1 MNTLWQPHYDRRDH
15 EIVDY
20 QYWELPSSGIQFRGP
35 AVDFDDPAPYFVC
48 AGAAQ
53 TFGCFVPDPFPAVL
67 GDRLGMRAVNLGLG
81 SATPGIY
88 LNERLLQVVNGGR
101 FLVLQVMAARQ
112 LSNSRLRSLG
122 TDLVHDR
129 RHGDEIPAHLA
140 WQRILDEER
149 SELDRYIAE
158 SQQSWIGHYEALLA
172 EVEVPVVLFY
182 FSVKEKGTDPPRD
195 AEDAQALLEPFPQ
208 LIEGASI
215 DTIAACCDAYV
226 ECTSTRNHGH
236 VLRSRFTGETVEVDN
251 SVLDPRMT
259 VRWKRNWYYPSP
271 EMHEDAAASL
281 TPVLKDMAGSPPSRN
296 TVA

>member
-1 MNTLWQPHYDRRDH
+1 VGDLWQPHYDRRDH

-20 QYWELPSSGIQFRGP
+20 QYWTLPGSDIQFRGP
-35 AVDFDDPAPYFVC
+35 AVDLDDPAPYFVC

-53 TFGCFVPDPFPAVL
+53 TFGCFVADPYPTIL
-67 GDRLGMRAVNLGLG
+67 GDALGMRVLNLGLG
-81 SATPGIY
+81 SATPAIF
-88 LNERLLQVVNGGR
+88 LSDRMIEVINAGR

-112 LSNSRLRSLG
+112 EDNSRLQSLG

-129 RHGDEIPAHLA
+129 HHGDEVPAHLA

-149 SELDRYIAE
+149 SKLDQYIAE
-158 SQQSWIGHYEALLA
+158 SQHSWINHYEQLLA
-172 EVEVPVVLFY
+172 RIQVPVVLFY
-182 FSVKEKGTDPPRD
+182 YSVKEKGTDPPRD
-195 AEDAQALLEPFPQ
+195 AKDALALLEPFPQ

-215 DTIAACCDAYV
+215 DTVAAQCDAYV

-236 VLRSRFTGETVEVDN
+236 LLRSRFSGDPVEVDN

-271 EMHEDAAASL
+271 EMHEDAAAAL
-281 TPVLKDMAGSPPSRN
+281 LPVVESHCVR
-296 TVA
+296 